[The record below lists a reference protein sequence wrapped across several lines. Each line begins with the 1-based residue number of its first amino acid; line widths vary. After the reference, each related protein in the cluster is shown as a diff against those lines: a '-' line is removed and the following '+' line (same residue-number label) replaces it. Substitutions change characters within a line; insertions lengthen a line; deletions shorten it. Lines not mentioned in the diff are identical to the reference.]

1 MITYV
6 ARFVVV
12 APKTVYVQG
21 VLPRIYSMPSCTEL
35 KPHSSSSLQGQAPHL
50 SYGPWRSDNREQ
62 FISAIIYPHSLTQ
75 GPGRERQRSNSSI
88 SAQVNYV
95 LIRQVAD

>member
-6 ARFVVV
+6 ARFVVF
-12 APKTVYVQG
+12 APKTVYVQD
-21 VLPRIYSMPSCTEL
+21 VFSRIYSRPSFTEL
-35 KPHSSSSLQGQAPHL
+35 KPHSSSSVQGQAPHL

-75 GPGRERQRSNSSI
+75 GPGRESQTI
-88 SAQVNYV
+88 
-95 LIRQVAD
+95 

>member
-1 MITYV
+1 MVTYV

-12 APKTVYVQG
+12 AFKTVYVQD
-21 VLPRIYSMPSCTEL
+21 VLPRINSTPSCTEL
-35 KPHSSSSLQGQAPHL
+35 KPHSSSSVQGQVPHL

-75 GPGRERQRSNSSI
+75 GPGRERRTIQ
-88 SAQVNYV
+88 
-95 LIRQVAD
+95 L